1 MFEVRRTLAL
11 RLAARFVMVLA
22 LVLAGGACTPGKPA
36 ATPSAAELEALRPA
50 DARLAAIYERACMLC
65 HARVGTGAPL
75 LGDGA
80 AWAPRLA
87 KGAAALRASV
97 VNGLGGMPA
106 RGLCPDCSD
115 VDLDALTRF
124 LAEPGGG
131 AR

>member
-65 HARVGTGAPL
+65 HARVG
-75 LGDGA
+75 
-80 AWAPRLA
+80 
-87 KGAAALRASV
+87 SV
-97 VNGLGGMPA
+97 EWTE
-106 RGLCPDCSD
+106 R
-115 VDLDALTRF
+115 T
-124 LAEPGGG
+124 GG
-131 AR
+131 AHCDTGQRA